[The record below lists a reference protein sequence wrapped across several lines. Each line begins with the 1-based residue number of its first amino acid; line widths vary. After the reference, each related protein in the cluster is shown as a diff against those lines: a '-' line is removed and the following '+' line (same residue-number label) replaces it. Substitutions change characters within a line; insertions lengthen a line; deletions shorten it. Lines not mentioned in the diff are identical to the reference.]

1 MACSSFLCR
10 ASSAMVAGDT
20 QDPQNLQG
28 HPNSTNCCFFFLQFG
43 NSSSAIAFLYE
54 VDFNKTCASCTFP
67 SHPMFTS
74 KKACIII
81 LCSRSSDPLIP
92 LFSDSPFSVLCFLIH
107 CCAFGYCMVIQ
118 VKSLKNLSLSLSTMH
133 IVLYYKF
140 NCSFT
145 RDIGGS
151 GRSSG
156 IFFSSAGSDVHKY
169 NVECNQ

>member
-10 ASSAMVAGDT
+10 ASSAMVAGDM

-28 HPNSTNCCFFFLQFG
+28 HPNSTNCFSQFG

-54 VDFNKTCASCTFP
+54 VNFIKTRASCTFP

-74 KKACIII
+74 KNACIII
-81 LCSRSSDPLIP
+81 YIILILYSRSSDPLI
-92 LFSDSPFSVLCFLIH
+92 LCSLILCSLIH
-107 CCAFGYCMVIQ
+107 CCAFGHCREIQ

-140 NCSFT
+140 QCSFT

-156 IFFSSAGSDVHKY
+156 IFFSSAGSAISI
-169 NVECNQ
+169 NIM